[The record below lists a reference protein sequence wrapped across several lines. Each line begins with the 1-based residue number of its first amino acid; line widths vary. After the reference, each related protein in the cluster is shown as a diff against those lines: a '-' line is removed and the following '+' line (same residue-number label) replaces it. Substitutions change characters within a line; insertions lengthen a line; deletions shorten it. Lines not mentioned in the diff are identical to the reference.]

1 MVFGKIKAIKW
12 AALLGLPIFLKA
24 QNQTTPSIS
33 TMEIFNIENLT
44 RQVVFEEND
53 HFEAPNWSPDG
64 SYLLYNSHGLLY
76 KYEFQTGQ
84 KEQVQTDF
92 AKNINNDHGISTDGQ
107 TIVLSHSPEGEGSKV
122 YTVPASGG
130 TPQLVTPL
138 HPSYWHGWSPDGQ
151 TLAYVAMREGD
162 FDIYTIGVK
171 GGEEIRL
178 TQEPGLDDGPD
189 YSPDGKIIYYNSF
202 QTGMMEIWQMNAD
215 GSEKIQ
221 LTDDRYS
228 NWFPHPSPDGQWIV
242 YIAYEDD
249 QKGNH
254 PPMKSVLLRLM
265 NVKTKEI
272 QTLCRFTGG
281 QGTIN
286 VPSWAPDSKKFAF
299 VSYQ

>member
-1 MVFGKIKAIKW
+1 MILEKIKLLKW
-12 AALLGLPIFLKA
+12 GFLLGLPILLQA
-24 QNQTTPSIS
+24 QDQAIPSIS
-33 TMEIFNIENLT
+33 TMEIFNIENQT
-44 RQVVFEEND
+44 RQVVFEENN

-64 SYLLYNSHGLLY
+64 TYLLYNSHGLLY
-76 KYEFQTGQ
+76 KYVLQTGR
-84 KEQVQTDF
+84 KEQLFTDF
-92 AKNINNDHGISTDGQ
+92 ANNINNDHGISTDGQ

-162 FDIYTIGVK
+162 FDIYTIPIQ

-189 YSPDGKIIYYNSF
+189 YSPDGKMIYYNSF
-202 QTGMMEIWQMNAD
+202 RTGVMEIWQMNAD
-215 GSEKIQ
+215 GSGKIQ

-228 NWFPHPSPDGQWIV
+228 NWFPHPSPDGQWMV
-242 YIAYEDD
+242 YIAYEED
-249 QKGNH
+249 QQGNH

-265 NVKTKEI
+265 NLKTKTV
-272 QTLCRFTGG
+272 QTLCRFIGG

-286 VPSWAPDSKKFAF
+286 VPSWAPDSKRFAF